1 MKKYKTIDEVIRKGQ
16 ILVNVPVMIIMVIVP
31 IVLAIGIPMVIP
43 EKYEGAGIL
52 IGLFGGMGL
61 GFLLAWTWWSF
72 SVAKWRI
79 WAFENTKKSDWK
91 ALKSRA
97 IKGKLIWED
106 GSKFEKTEIRNKEE
120 QIKIEK
126 INSEIGELESEI
138 SLDEINDDPSIPIQ
152 SDFYFKRSETIMS
165 LILPLVFITAGFYV
179 LSSGGSFIIGLIAIG
194 LGIYFTDL
202 NKIKN
207 ITKEEVQFSISNEGI
222 DIKKFKQFGFV
233 KWENTE
239 NITID
244 TDNGVLRLGI
254 WEEEDF
260 YEVTYSLSEYQIGNY
275 DEFLRIINVYLKRN
289 LKKENDS

>member
-1 MKKYKTIDEVIRKGQ
+1 
-16 ILVNVPVMIIMVIVP
+16 MIIMVIVP

-52 IGLFGGMGL
+52 IGFFGGMGL

-260 YEVTYSLSEYQIGNY
+260 YEVTYSLSEYQIGN
-275 DEFLRIINVYLKRN
+275 
-289 LKKENDS
+289 